1 MKREYA
7 NGGGYRVGTLLWV
20 AGLTMASLGCS
31 VAIRK
36 QGQGQGQ
43 ESVWVCHG
51 NRNPRWQKVAA
62 AAADAHQRHG
72 DQISTEPRED
82 DASCE
87 N

>member
-7 NGGGYRVGTLLWV
+7 GLLWV
-20 AGLTMASLGCS
+20 AGLSIASIGCS
-31 VAIRK
+31 ATIRTQS
-36 QGQGQGQ
+36 QGQGQRQGQ

-51 NRNPRWQKVAA
+51 NRNPSWQKVAA
-62 AAADAHQRHG
+62 AAADAHRRHG

-82 DASCE
+82 DAACE